1 MTLYQFIWVAI
12 FCFVTR
18 KISIHLQNSAKMS
31 WCPNGRFLCTYFLP
45 LCASSPCVSEGGQR
59 FCSNSYSD
67 HSQAFL
73 RCDCACV
80 LSGHQLEYLNICND
94 HIWKVSLQNVSLR
107 GSWGCQLVWRIFHIE
122 CSGKVDL
129 LNEFSCALWDFH
141 LLCRSTQ
148 VFLEG
153 TILCAGVVTLSTF
166 EKLFS
171 WMSSNV
177 LLHVTSLYTQV
188 ITLRAFK
195 RLFTWM
201 LVFPETIKC
210 GASVATLFA
219 FESLF
224 SWMCPQ
230 LMWF

>member
-1 MTLYQFIWVAI
+1 MMPKWAVCIFIFFLSVLLRHVFLKVARGFARI
-12 FCFVTR
+12 VTVITAR
-18 KISIHLQNSAKMS
+18 GLFSGVI
-31 WCPNGRFLCTYFLP
+31 
-45 LCASSPCVSEGGQR
+45 
-59 FCSNSYSD
+59 
-67 HSQAFL
+67 
-73 RCDCACV
+73 V

-153 TILCAGVVTLSTF
+153 TILCAGEVTLSTF